1 MEKKRRPRS
10 FKVHPSGERVSVR
23 LVMLGMNSFR
33 EYHSCDRMRAAS
45 EASGIQIIWEK
56 KMRRKLGHFSMQ
68 VEVGMQQG
76 VGATNALLKL
86 LMKTV
91 V

>member
-1 MEKKRRPRS
+1 
-10 FKVHPSGERVSVR
+10 
-23 LVMLGMNSFR
+23 
-33 EYHSCDRMRAAS
+33 MRAAS